1 VPRRPSEWPLER
13 ERGVKEVG
21 IRCFRGFKQAE
32 EKGNGVEKISWVCI
46 GDGMKMSWGAIEK
59 EDLSAKE

>member
-1 VPRRPSEWPLER
+1 LEWPLER

-32 EKGNGVEKISWVCI
+32 EKGNGGEKISWVSKWVYI
-46 GDGMKMSWGAIEK
+46 GDGMKMRWGAIEK
-59 EDLSAKE
+59 GDLSAIE